1 LIHFYK
7 RQFITMAS
15 KGNNIPQNIISAY
28 KPSHLLERKDG
39 FGKNVVMLKGTALPG
54 FRRSL
59 NTSFDA
65 VAHKD
70 ETITPNSVMSLQT
83 SRNQLIQPK
92 REPISPVK
100 GAVPFHDWVI
110 TPKIEVVSPKKTS
123 TPKKVPIIKV
133 KDLSD
138 LLPARQDQMLN
149 PRREMI
155 SPDIELGHLMMAGP
169 SKVKSPKISEN
180 KATITPT
187 QLKKRRVKKLRDP
200 HAPKRPGSSF
210 LLFSKVE
217 KPRVI
222 ETLGTKQAG
231 PVAVELAKRWADMGD
246 DVRGLWEERWRGE
259 MAQYEEAKKNYQPSE
274 EYLKAAARHEQV
286 NAAANKFDT
295 RVQVGSY
302 FTYLLTNWVK
312 VALERPE
319 LSPKQI
325 QETVWLQWSSGVAN
339 GGGGGGAAK
348 KKKAKDPNA
357 PKQPPNAYSLFMK
370 KTRPEIV
377 RANIN
382 MSNAEVM
389 AEIGKMWRNLDVKEK
404 DPYMREAKKKL
415 DDYYEEKI
423 KYMEKCNKK

>member
-7 RQFITMAS
+7 RYFLTMANKS
-15 KGNNIPQNIISAY
+15 NNFPPSTFAAY
-28 KPSHLLERKDG
+28 EPSDLHERMS
-39 FGKNVVMLKGTALPG
+39 FNKNV
-54 FRRSL
+54 
-59 NTSFDA
+59 D
-65 VAHKD
+65 
-70 ETITPNSVMSLQT
+70 LQ
-83 SRNQLIQPK
+83 SANKQLIQPK
-92 REPISPVK
+92 REIISPVK
-100 GAVPFHDWVI
+100 EVVVPFTDWVI

-123 TPKKVPIIKV
+123 TPKKVPTIKV
-133 KDLSD
+133 KELSD
-138 LLPARQDQMLN
+138 LMPVRQDEMPN
-149 PRREMI
+149 PGRRFISSEMEI
-155 SPDIELGHLMMAGP
+155 GHLMMAGP
-169 SKVKSPKISEN
+169 SKVSSQQLSE
-180 KATITPT
+180 KKDVITPT
-187 QLKKRRVKKLRDP
+187 QMKKRTVGQRGPGRVKKLRDP

-222 ETLGTKQAG
+222 ESLGTKQAG

-246 DVRGLWEERWRGE
+246 DVRGLWEERWREE

-274 EYLKAAARHEQV
+274 LYLRAAARHEQEQ
-286 NAAANKFDT
+286 AAANKFDT

-325 QETVWLQWSSGVAN
+325 QETVWSQWSSGVVN
-339 GGGGGGAAK
+339 GGGGGGGATRK
-348 KKKAKDPNA
+348 KKTKDPNA
-357 PKQPPNAYSLFMK
+357 PKHPPNAYSLFMK
-370 KTRPEIV
+370 KMRPEIM

-382 MSNAEVM
+382 ISNAEIM
-389 AEIGKMWRNLDVKEK
+389 AEIGKMWRNLNVKEK

-415 DDYYEEKI
+415 DYYYEEKI

>member
-1 LIHFYK
+1 
-7 RQFITMAS
+7 MANKS
-15 KGNNIPQNIISAY
+15 NNFPPSTFAAY
-28 KPSHLLERKDG
+28 EPSDLHERMS
-39 FGKNVVMLKGTALPG
+39 FNKNV
-54 FRRSL
+54 
-59 NTSFDA
+59 D
-65 VAHKD
+65 
-70 ETITPNSVMSLQT
+70 LQ
-83 SRNQLIQPK
+83 SANKQLIQPK
-92 REPISPVK
+92 REIISPVK
-100 GAVPFHDWVI
+100 EVVVPFNDWVI

-123 TPKKVPIIKV
+123 TPKKVPTIKV
-133 KDLSD
+133 KELSD
-138 LLPARQDQMLN
+138 LMPVRQDEMPN
-149 PRREMI
+149 PGRGFISSEMEI
-155 SPDIELGHLMMAGP
+155 GHLMMAGP
-169 SKVKSPKISEN
+169 SKVSSQQLSE
-180 KATITPT
+180 KKDVITPT
-187 QLKKRRVKKLRDP
+187 QMKKRTVGQRGPGRVKKLRDP

-222 ETLGTKQAG
+222 ESLGTKQAG

-246 DVRGLWEERWRGE
+246 DVRGLWEERWREE

-274 EYLKAAARHEQV
+274 EYLRVAARHEQEQ
-286 NAAANKFDT
+286 AAANKFDT

-325 QETVWLQWSSGVAN
+325 QEAVWSQWSSGVVN
-339 GGGGGGAAK
+339 GGGGGATRK
-348 KKKAKDPNA
+348 KKTKDPNA
-357 PKQPPNAYSLFMK
+357 PKHPPNAYSLFMK
-370 KTRPEIV
+370 KMRPEIM

-382 MSNAEVM
+382 ISNAEIM